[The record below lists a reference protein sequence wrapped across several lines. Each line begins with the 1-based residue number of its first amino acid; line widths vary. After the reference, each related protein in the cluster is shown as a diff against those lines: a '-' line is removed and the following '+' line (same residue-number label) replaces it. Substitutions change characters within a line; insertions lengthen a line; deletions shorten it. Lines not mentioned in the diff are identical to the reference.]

1 MFQARETAGKPVA
14 VGVSDH
20 AEEGEADAEELGGGV
35 PQRGSSADRGG
46 AVRSDVQP
54 GTWAGP
60 IAPCRRCW
68 ECWCSRRC
76 SV

>member
-1 MFQARETAGKPVA
+1 MA

-35 PQRGSSADRGG
+35 PERGSGADRGG
-46 AVRSDVQP
+46 AVRSAVQP
-54 GTWAGP
+54 GHGQAEPRRADGAG
-60 IAPCRRCW
+60 

-76 SV
+76 SI

>member
-1 MFQARETAGKPVA
+1 MA

-35 PQRGSSADRGG
+35 SERGSGSDRGG
-46 AVRSDVQP
+46 AVRSAVQP
-54 GTWAGP
+54 GHGQAEHVR
-60 IAPCRRCW
+60 CRRCW

-76 SV
+76 SI